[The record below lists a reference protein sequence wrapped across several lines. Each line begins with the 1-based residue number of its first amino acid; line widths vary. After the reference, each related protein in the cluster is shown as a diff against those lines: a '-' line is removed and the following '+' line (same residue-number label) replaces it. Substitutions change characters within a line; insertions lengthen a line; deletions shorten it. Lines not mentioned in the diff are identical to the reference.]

1 LNAGGR
7 AVGIGR
13 AADVARTKVA
23 KRLALDRPSQEARLE
38 IEPTT
43 ITLRVEPGPD
53 GIEAVRPVEVEAR
66 TPQIDQNR
74 WAGDAAASY
83 AQAQGRILWAHVFS
97 GALGLAFSHA
107 ASSADAAGQGLT
119 LRVVPGDDIPTDRVW
134 LPWELL
140 VDPSQGNFLALS
152 AWRSIVRGAATSG
165 PARPL
170 PIGRRLRV
178 TVVNLLYLEGAPDD
192 WRTAFHHAADEATW
206 LSGLAADGT
215 GRIDV
220 SVVTDPDQ
228 TELLDL
234 FRTTDADVLHVIGT
248 GVAGGLAV
256 LDPDAADPFPY
267 LDAVGA
273 KEPSASH
280 RLDAGVMAA
289 ALAENPD
296 VGLIVLNGCDL
307 GETAE
312 LINRET
318 GATVLAHR
326 GGVSDVHAAW
336 LTEAFYPPLVEGVP
350 LDLAVSEARRRL
362 ELHFPGQAPWASTVL
377 FTGWPPARYE
387 PPALEVVPPGV
398 SFDGPSVDAAP
409 STASTDELVRLMHE
423 TNLAR
428 LQTLPHQAW
437 APIAAQVAAATA
449 GNEVP

>member
-1 LNAGGR
+1 VAVKAGSRR
-7 AVGIGR
+7 AGPT
-13 AADVARTKVA
+13 VAT
-23 KRLALDRPSQEARLE
+23 QEARLE

-97 GALGLAFSHA
+97 GALGLALSHA

-119 LRVVPGDDIPTDRVW
+119 LRVVPGEDIPTDRVW

-140 VDPSQGNFLALS
+140 VDPSQGNFLALF
-152 AWRSIVRGAATSG
+152 AGRSIVRGAAASA

-170 PIGRRLRV
+170 PAGRPLRV
-178 TVVNLLYLEGAPDD
+178 TVVNVLYLDGAPND

-206 LSGLAADGT
+206 LAGLAADGS
-215 GRIDV
+215 GRLDV
-220 SVVTDPDQ
+220 SAVTDPGQ
-228 TELLDL
+228 AELLDL

-248 GVAGGLAV
+248 GLAGGLAV

-267 LDAVGA
+267 LDAVGPN
-273 KEPSASH
+273 EPSASH
-280 RLDAGVMAA
+280 RLDAVAMAA

-296 VGLIVLNGCDL
+296 LGLVVLNGCDL

-312 LINRET
+312 VINRET

-336 LTEAFYPPLVEGVP
+336 LTEAFYPPLVDGMP

-377 FTGWPPARYE
+377 FTGWPPARFE
-387 PPALEVVPPGV
+387 PPVPSADPSGV
-398 SFDGPSVDAAP
+398 SFDGPSVEPALP
-409 STASTDELVRLMHE
+409 TASAADLARLMHQ

-428 LQTLPHQAW
+428 LQALPHQAW
-437 APIAAQVAAATA
+437 APVAAQVSAATA
-449 GNEVP
+449 GSEAP